1 MLRRK
6 TIKKGNRTRKTIKEE
21 ENQYRRDKQ
30 RRERQQ
36 LYGNYNKIEE
46 ENLKYNLVNILKI
59 NTI

>member
-1 MLRRK
+1 MEEKQLKKEIEHEKRK
-6 TIKKGNRTRKTIKEE
+6 KEE